1 MKLSGVFLAYDHGFE
16 HGPTDFDN
24 LNYNP
29 EYILD
34 VAKKAE
40 VDALILLKGVAEKY
54 YSKDLGI
61 PLILKLNSKT
71 SLREGEPISL
81 AWSSVEYAIKLG
93 AEAVGYTIYFG
104 SEEESRMISEFGKI
118 YEEAR
123 KYGLKVV
130 LWSYPRGKSI
140 NNDEDPKIVA
150 YAARLGA
157 ELGADVIKV
166 KYPNDDSNL
175 EWITKNALKSKLFF
189 AGGKKIEEGNLIER
203 AEKAAKA
210 GASGFAIGRNIFQS
224 KNAVEIIK
232 SLKSIFH

>member
-16 HGPTDFDN
+16 HGPTDFDS

-34 VAKKAE
+34 IARKGE
-40 VDALILLKGVAEKY
+40 VDAIILLRGVAERY
-54 YSKDLGI
+54 YTKDLGI

-71 SLREGEPISL
+71 NLGKEDPVSKQ
-81 AWSSVEYAIKLG
+81 WSSVEYAIKLG

-104 SEEESRMISEFGKI
+104 SKYESEMISEFGKI

-130 LWSYPRGKSI
+130 LWSYPRGGNI
-140 NNDEDPKIVA
+140 TDDEDPKVVA

-157 ELGADVIKV
+157 ELGADVVKV

-175 EWITKNALKSKLFF
+175 EWIAKNGLKTSVFF
-189 AGGKKIEEGNLIER
+189 AGGKKLEEKDLFER

-210 GASGFAIGRNIFQS
+210 GIKGMAIGRNVWQS
-224 KNAVEIIK
+224 SNAVEIIK
-232 SLKSIFH
+232 RLKSIFH